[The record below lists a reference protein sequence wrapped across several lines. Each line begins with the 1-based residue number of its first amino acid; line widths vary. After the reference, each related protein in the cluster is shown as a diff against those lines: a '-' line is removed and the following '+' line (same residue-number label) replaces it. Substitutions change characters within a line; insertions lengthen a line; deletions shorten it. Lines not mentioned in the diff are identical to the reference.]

1 MDRAMGPL
9 QSSRVKAMQCIDAD
23 GSESDVVDT
32 MLFLTSDHA
41 RFITGETLRV
51 TGGMAAG
58 G

>member
-1 MDRAMGPL
+1 MGPL